1 MKPTFQPQLVNG
13 PWGDPALYIRIR
25 WARRAL
31 LFDLGSLTGL
41 PPGELLRVSD
51 VFVSHTHLDHFVG
64 FDHLL
69 RTILGRDRTLS
80 LYGPAGIVENVEGKL
95 KGYTWNL
102 VQGYPLSLE
111 VYEVDRD
118 TTRGARFACADAFRR
133 RDLPP
138 HVFAGDLLE
147 EPGFRVRTAILDHH
161 VPCLAFALEEPFHV
175 NIDPER
181 LAGLQLPVGP
191 WLTGLKEQIRRG
203 ASDDT
208 PIEVRWPGGA
218 ARHFSLGKLK
228 AAIINITPGQKL
240 AYVTDARHC
249 PDNVARVVALA
260 KGADVLYCE
269 AAYLDRDAVLATR
282 RCHLTAR
289 QAGLIAR
296 EAAVRRLVLFHFSPR
311 YEGNAEAF
319 HREAREAFGG
329 WVTVP
334 QGRWT

>member
-1 MKPTFQPQLVNG
+1 MKPTFHTQLVNG
-13 PWGDPALYIRIR
+13 PWGDPALYVRIR

-31 LFDLGSLTGL
+31 LFDLGSLTDLPAAGL
-41 PPGELLRVSD
+41 IRVSD

-80 LYGPAGIVENVEGKL
+80 LYGPSGIVDNVEGKL

-102 VQGYPLSLE
+102 VQGYPLCLE
-111 VYEVDRD
+111 VYEMDLD
-118 TTRGARFACADAFRR
+118 IMRGARFACAEAFQR

-138 HVFAGDLLE
+138 RLFTGDLLE
-147 EPGFRVRTAILDHH
+147 EPGFRVRASHLDHH

-175 NIDPER
+175 NIDKEG
-181 LAGLQLPVGP
+181 LAALELPVGP
-191 WLTGLKEQIRRG
+191 WLTDLKGQIRRG

-208 PIEVRWPGGA
+208 QIVARWPGGQVKS
-218 ARHFSLGKLK
+218 FSLGKLK
-228 AAIINITPGQKL
+228 AAIVNITPGQKL
-240 AYVTDARHC
+240 AYVTDALYC
-249 PDNVARVVALA
+249 PDNVARIVALA

-269 AAYLDRDAVLATR
+269 AAYLDRDESLATR
-282 RCHLTAR
+282 RRHLTAR

-334 QGRWT
+334 QGRWN